1 MTQTNNKEGQGMRY
15 TVINTGSDF
24 MYEVH
29 KYGCGDIKKAK
40 YGVCTKWVFEGE
52 TGNHASDWEAEVRD
66 ANSEYASDNGES
78 IEGMTDKEVNDKYGW
93 EHKAHNCC
101 RGGK

>member
-1 MTQTNNKEGQGMRY
+1 MKY
-15 TVINTGSDF
+15 TVINTGSEF

-101 RGGK
+101 KGGE

>member
-1 MTQTNNKEGQGMRY
+1 MKY
-15 TVINTGSDF
+15 TVINTGTAPSPSDY
-24 MYEVH
+24 MYEIH
-29 KYGCGDIKKAK
+29 KYGCRDIKKAK
-40 YGVCTKWVFEGE
+40 YGLCHKWAFEGT
-52 TGNHASDWEAEVRD
+52 TGNCDTDYYAEFKD

-101 RGGK
+101 KGGK